1 MTYFIFLSIFL
12 NVLLVAIII
21 DNYNGFGA
29 QYLTLG
35 EPLLSVFIAVWTVTA
50 IWYSVK
56 VINKKKAVE
65 PTIAYLPFNKIGCEA
80 LQDKGTPKYTR
91 NILLATTF
99 VIYLTTTKSTV
110 KVKAPY

>member
-1 MTYFIFLSIFL
+1 MTHS
-12 NVLLVAIII
+12 VLVNNISNINQSL
-21 DNYNGFGA
+21 DNKLRTKG
-29 QYLTLG
+29 
-35 EPLLSVFIAVWTVTA
+35 
-50 IWYSVK
+50 
-56 VINKKKAVE
+56 NKKKAVE